1 MSKRYILSKNQ
12 FKKLNSTTKELF
24 DFLFVTKCFAEN
36 YLAEICEADSII
48 PLIKYMQKIADKLI
62 CMMVY
67 IETKDEEIADIFK

>member
-1 MSKRYILSKNQ
+1 MSKRYFLSKNQ
-12 FKKLNSTTKELF
+12 FKKPNSTIKELF
-24 DFLFVTKCFAEN
+24 DFLFIAQCFAEN

-62 CMMVY
+62 CMIAY